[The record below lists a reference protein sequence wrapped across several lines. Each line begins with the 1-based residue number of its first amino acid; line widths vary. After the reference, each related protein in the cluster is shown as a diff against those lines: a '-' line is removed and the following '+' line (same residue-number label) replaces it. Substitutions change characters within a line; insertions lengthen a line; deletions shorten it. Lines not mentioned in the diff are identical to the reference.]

1 MKFTQ
6 IVLLQGILLKYYR
19 EFTNKTFSIKNI
31 FLLQQEQFKNGK
43 HNVFTEEINKIGL
56 NSIDTKR
63 MHSVNSTETYAY
75 GISKEH

>member
-63 MHSVNSTETYAY
+63 MYSVDSIETYAY
-75 GISKEH
+75 GTSKDH